1 LTYSLDTLLQ
11 SAASGLLMGAAYAL
25 IAVGF
30 SIVFGVMNIV
40 NFAHGHMVMAAMF
53 AAYAAHRWSG
63 VDPYLSGLV
72 LLPVFLG
79 IGALLYKATIA
90 PILHASQAA
99 HLLTT
104 LGLLIVIENLA
115 NLLFGA
121 DMRSVSLPYASRSLQ
136 LAGVALPL
144 GKLLAAVGSLC
155 AIAAVWA
162 LLRFTRFGAEIRA
175 AADNQLGAL
184 LVGVPIARVF
194 LRAFALAT
202 ATAAVAGILLL
213 PFYLVNPFVGHDFML
228 KAFVI
233 AIIGGLG
240 SLPGAL
246 VAGLIVGMIEAAG
259 GLFLTASLGNALVF
273 ALLMVVLLVR
283 PWGLFGR
290 PS

>member
-1 LTYSLDTLLQ
+1 MNLPLETIVQ

-40 NFAHGHMVMAAMF
+40 NFAHGHLVMAAMF
-53 AAYAAHRWSG
+53 AAYALNRWAG
-63 VDPYLSGLV
+63 VDPYVAGLLV
-72 LLPVFLG
+72 LPAFLVL
-79 IGALLYKATIA
+79 GALLYKVVVS

-99 HLLTT
+99 HLLST

-121 DMRSVSLPYASRSLQ
+121 DMRSVSLPYAGRSFHVV
-136 LAGVALPL
+136 GIALPL
-144 GKLLAAVGSLC
+144 GKLIAALGSLAAIGG
-155 AIAAVWA
+155 VWA
-162 LLRFTRFGAEIRA
+162 VLRFTRFGAEIRA
-175 AADNQLGAL
+175 AADNALGAL
-184 LVGVPIARVF
+184 LVGVSIRRVF

-202 ATAAVAGILLL
+202 GTAAVAGILLL

-233 AIIGGLG
+233 AILGGLG

-246 VAGLIVGMIEAAG
+246 VAGLLVGMLEAAG
-259 GLFLTASLGNALVF
+259 GLFVTASLGNTLVF